1 MIQLRSVERLRKAAE
16 NDEGEVL
23 RLLIEEGASL
33 EAQLQGAVKPLPV
46 YSIIAVLFPC
56 REG

>member
-16 NDEGEVL
+16 NDEGEIL

-33 EAQLQGAVKPLPV
+33 EAQLQAVKPLPV
-46 YSIIAVLFPC
+46 YSCFIPMPRRIDKL
-56 REG
+56 